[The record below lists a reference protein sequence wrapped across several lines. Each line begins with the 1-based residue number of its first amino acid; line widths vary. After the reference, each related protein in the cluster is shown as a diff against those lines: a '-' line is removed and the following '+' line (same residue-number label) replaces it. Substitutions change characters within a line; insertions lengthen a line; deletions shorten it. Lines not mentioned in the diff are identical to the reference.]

1 VVPVFTVVEPPVPE
15 CAHVNAPAPE
25 TTSQDSRGPR
35 VSLGAISGLDALGI
49 ALTAAAFLGAV
60 LLIAADFF
68 HLFEIKVLTVT
79 RETRTGGSHHS
90 YAMVVLGLAAL
101 PMAYGATRGS
111 RPAMA
116 AVAGLGAI
124 ALLIALVGDLP
135 DVNETGVIGRN
146 FTDAEA
152 SPSTGFYLETLG
164 AVLLVVSGGG
174 GLLLTGR
181 SPRVPREP
189 RVTPADGDEERAAR
203 AAARA
208 EARARAR
215 RERR

>member
-1 VVPVFTVVEPPVPE
+1 VPVFTVVEPPVPE
-15 CAHVNAPAPE
+15 RAHVNAPAPE

-35 VSLGAISGLDALGI
+35 VSLGGISGLDALGI
-49 ALTAAAFLGAV
+49 ALSAAAFLGAI

-68 HLFEIKVLTVT
+68 HLFQIKVLTVT
-79 RETRTGGSHHS
+79 RESRTGGSHHS
-90 YAMVVLGLAAL
+90 YAMLVLGLAAL
-101 PMAYGATRGS
+101 PMAYGAMRGS

-116 AVAGLGAI
+116 AVGGLGLI

-164 AVLLVVSGGG
+164 AVLLVVSGAA

-181 SPRVPREP
+181 PRRAPRRAAAEP
-189 RVTPADGDEERAAR
+189 PGGDAEREAR

-208 EARARAR
+208 EERAR
-215 RERR
+215 RRQG